1 MNIMKYKLLILSVVV
16 LSATGCA
23 VSTPVIADVD
33 CVAWYREATFPN
45 SVHKLHLVKKKN
57 DNKRHQNTIWYKQ
70 SGLSGVKFS
79 GGWIPE
85 KVLEGM
91 ECRHS
96 E

>member
-1 MNIMKYKLLILSVVV
+1 MKYKLLILSVVV
-16 LSATGCA
+16 LSAAGCA
-23 VSTPVIADVD
+23 VSTPVITDVD

-45 SVHKLHLVKKKN
+45 PVHKLHLVKKKN
-57 DNKRHQNTIWYKQ
+57 DNKWHQNTIWYKQ
-70 SGLSGVKFS
+70 SGLNGVKFS

-85 KVLEGM
+85 KVLEGT